1 MRHDR
6 KFSIK
11 LAEDSIDMVSAVSI
25 LKKNITFKKKDKD
38 LLVLEAMAI
47 TQNNWLYIWDIY
59 VTNQ

>member
-1 MRHDR
+1 
-6 KFSIK
+6 
-11 LAEDSIDMVSAVSI
+11 MVSAVSI